1 MKDIKSFYIKTVF
14 VLLAVLSIWI
24 ISRGIDAYREND
36 SRADQVVFDSDFG
49 SFLAAQHAIY
59 VNDFDTASKMLNSLD
74 SSVMKFD
81 SVKQSKNMID
91 FLNGKMPDDIKS
103 LKDSKELP
111 SRLIYDAYLVQQ
123 DDWKSLYKRHS
134 KNDSL
139 FMAPLRIFSAVKT
152 GKKQEAIKYLDS
164 LPTNSSWKS
173 FIRGQIALLTD
184 DLDTAI
190 KEFANVHPEFM
201 NINDYLYLMSFY
213 QKYEMF
219 EDMDI
224 LRNDFMAK
232 PSGMFIFDYENIPD
246 WSNFAGFKNNLAF
259 SVVQNVSHTQI
270 MIFTDFSLMML
281 KFATLVSNDMNM
293 DAVNYYLGQYY
304 FYNNGDFERAFNSVS
319 IESPLY
325 LFGQMKI
332 AESNG
337 NLKNIEAIARKNPL
351 FVPAVKIVM
360 ANAIKNGNRR
370 GALRVVNRALSQK
383 GLSESG
389 RVLFLKYR
397 ANIYLLFNQPKRAQ
411 RDLDE
416 IQELDD
422 RLTSDFL
429 LLQARAWAGQNKN
442 LDAAHDYAMML
453 IKRNTSDIIAWD
465 VLGVIVEKREGIDEA
480 LDLLERVG
488 DIANDTSALYEH
500 LGDMYKKKG
509 DKEKAIKS
517 YMRALELSDDGM
529 VVAPWVEKKLR
540 KLK

>member
-111 SRLIYDAYLVQQ
+111 LRLIYDAYLVRQ

-139 FMAPLRIFSAVKT
+139 FMAPLRIFSAVKN

-411 RDLDE
+411 RDLDK

-429 LLQARAWAGQNKN
+429 LLQARAWAAQNKK